1 MYNPYYS
8 KKDMLYSL
16 ICGLEKIN
24 DDVLVLYSDIYF
36 DKKILTN
43 IEKINKKK
51 ITLPVLSN
59 WRKIWK
65 IRNKLSTNDAEELLV
80 DERKKKNT

>member
-1 MYNPYYS
+1 
-8 KKDMLYSL
+8 MLYSL

-80 DERKKKNT
+80 DESKEKYLK